1 LSREAASQR
10 TRRVNAPEV
19 LVLGG
24 GGLLGEVWMHAVLAG
39 LEEAGGPDARESGA
53 FVGTSAGSIVAT
65 ALAAG
70 VKPRERLG
78 RLAQDP
84 SPAQAEPAGE
94 PLAGA
99 PLLQALAGL
108 GANAAAPF
116 SSLALSSGA
125 AVAAGALLRRT
136 LLARVPAG
144 RRSLHGLVDAV
155 EGLDVNWD
163 GRLRIAAVDVDS
175 GRRVMFG
182 APGAP
187 RVSVSQA
194 VHASCAIPGVFAPLH
209 AGGRTYVD
217 GGVWSPTNM
226 DAAEVNRGAHV
237 LCLNPTGSIRPS
249 VNAPAGVFGTL
260 SRSIAAAEALALRH
274 RGATVAVVNPDEPS
288 RRAMGMNLLDP
299 RPRAAVIAA
308 GLEQGRRLAR
318 ARAGDR

>member
-1 LSREAASQR
+1 M
-10 TRRVNAPEV
+10 RRMNAPDV

-24 GGLLGEVWMHAVLAG
+24 GGLLGEVWMNAVLAG
-39 LEEAGGPDARESGA
+39 LEEADGLDARESGA
-53 FVGTSAGSIVAT
+53 FIGTSAGSIVAT

-70 VKPRERLG
+70 VKPRDRLG

-84 SPAQAEPAGE
+84 SPAQADPAGE
-94 PLAGA
+94 PFAGA

-108 GANAAAPF
+108 GANAAAPL
-116 SSLALSSGA
+116 SSLALGSGA
-125 AVAAGALLRRT
+125 AMAAGALLRRA

-144 RRSLHGLVDAV
+144 RRSLQGLVDAV
-155 EGLDVNWD
+155 ERLGAHWD
-163 GRLRIAAVDVDS
+163 GRLRIAAVDVGS
-175 GRRVMFG
+175 GRRVVFG

-187 RVSVSQA
+187 RVSVSEA
-194 VHASCAIPGVFAPLH
+194 VQASCAIPGVFAPLD

-226 DAAEVNRGAHV
+226 DAAEVKRGARV

-260 SRSIAAAEALALRH
+260 SRSIAAAEALALKH
-274 RGATVAVVNPDEPS
+274 RGASVAVVNPDEAS
-288 RRAMGMNLLDP
+288 RRAMGINLLDP

-308 GLEQGRRLAR
+308 GLEQGRRLALGAAEGR
-318 ARAGDR
+318 